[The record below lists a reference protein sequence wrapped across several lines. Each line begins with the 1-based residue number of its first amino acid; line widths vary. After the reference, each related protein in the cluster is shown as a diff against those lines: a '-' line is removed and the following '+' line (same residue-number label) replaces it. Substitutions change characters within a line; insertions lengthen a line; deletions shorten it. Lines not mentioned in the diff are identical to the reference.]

1 VAERAERE
9 RHYAGQAERAARDE
23 AAQAARSAH
32 FSRLRL
38 ALFLAATA
46 LLIVGT
52 LGRTSMSWPLVVAA
66 LAGYVGFGV
75 AVAFHARVEEARARA
90 VARREC
96 AEISLARLARDW
108 DKVPAVEAAE
118 GGVPQGSP
126 PQDEAPLAVA
136 RAADLDVDGRA
147 SLMSLVGALAGA
159 AGRRLLRQWLV
170 DPPADVAAIRQR
182 QAAARDLARSA
193 DFREEFAAERRLSVA
208 HGAGSLA
215 SREMFLAWAASPPS
229 AFSRP
234 VVRWTVRVWTAAILA
249 CVAGALTTAAPW
261 TYFWAPLALGAF
273 AVSFLSAKHLHAA
286 FDAASLGPS
295 AIGNL
300 VALIRLAEAMPGE
313 AERLDAIRRAL
324 THPAS
329 SSDALGALARRIGW
343 SEVRR
348 SAPMLHLPLLALTLW
363 DFHVLFAL
371 DDWRARSG
379 GRVRAWLDALAEL
392 DALVALGSLAHDE
405 PAWIF
410 PSLDAGGAPM
420 PLMLKASALGHPL
433 LPLDTRVANDVDV
446 GPPGTVLLVTGS
458 NMAGK
463 STLLRAIGTN
473 AMLANAGAPACA
485 SALTLAPMTLAT
497 SLRTGDSLAQGVSGY
512 MAGLLS
518 LKHILDAV
526 DEASAAGVGLD
537 RPAVLYLLDE
547 ILAGTNS
554 TERRLAV
561 KEIARH
567 LLESRAIGALTT
579 HDLALA
585 DEPVLRD
592 AAVRVHFRETVE
604 PGPAGDDGKVVRM
617 TFDYVLRPGLAT
629 STNAV
634 ALLRALGLA
643 RSRSS

>member
-1 VAERAERE
+1 MAQRAERE
-9 RHYAGQAERAARDE
+9 RHYERQAERAARDE
-23 AAQAARSAH
+23 AAQAVRSERY
-32 FSRLRL
+32 SRLRL
-38 ALFLAATA
+38 ALFLVATA
-46 LLIVGT
+46 LLVVGT
-52 LGRTSMSWPLVVAA
+52 LGRTSMSWPLVAAA
-66 LAGYVGFGV
+66 LAGYVAFTV
-75 AVAFHARVEEARARA
+75 AVAFHARVEDARARA

-108 DKVPAVEAAE
+108 NSVPAVDAAGPKSEEA
-118 GGVPQGSP
+118 
-126 PQDEAPLAVA
+126 DLLAAA

-147 SLMSLVGALAGA
+147 SLMSLIGALAGA

-170 DPPADVAAIRQR
+170 DPPVDVAAIRER

-193 DFREEFAAERRLSVA
+193 DFREEFAAERRLSA
-208 HGAGSLA
+208 THGALGLV
-215 SREMFLAWAASPPS
+215 SREQFLEWAASPPS
-229 AFSRP
+229 ALSRP
-234 VVRWTVRVWTAAILA
+234 AFRWLVRAWTAALVI
-249 CVAGALTTAAPW
+249 CIAGALVTSAPW
-261 TYFWAPLALGAF
+261 TYLWAPLALGAF
-273 AVSFLSAKHLHAA
+273 GVSFLSAKWTHAA

-295 AIGNL
+295 AIGNF
-300 VALIRLAEAMPGE
+300 VALIRLAEGMPGE
-313 AERLDAIRRAL
+313 AARLEAIRRAL
-324 THPAS
+324 TQPVSAS
-329 SSDALGALARRIGW
+329 DSLGSLARRVGW
-343 SEVRR
+343 SELRR
-348 SAPMLHLPLLALTLW
+348 TAPVLHVPLQALTLW

-379 GRVRAWLDALAEL
+379 TRVRAWLDALAEL
-392 DALVALGSLAHDE
+392 DALIALGSLAHDE
-405 PAWIF
+405 PAWVF
-410 PSLDAGGAPM
+410 PSIDAGGAPM
-420 PLMLKASALGHPL
+420 MKASALGHPL
-433 LPLDTRVANDVDV
+433 LAPDMRVANDVEV

-485 SALTLAPMTLAT
+485 TALTLAPLTLAT

-526 DEASAAGVGLD
+526 DEASDAPGHD

-554 TERRLAV
+554 DERRLAV

-567 LLESRAIGALTT
+567 LLESRAIGAMTT

-604 PGPAGDDGKVVRM
+604 PGADDKVVRM
-617 TFDYVLRPGLAT
+617 TFDYILRPGLAT